1 MKRKVSVCAGVMAAM
16 VAMSAGAEEAK
27 GGDSAPVVSA
37 GGDGGPAVGA
47 EVAPVVEG
55 PGVERAMVAPPLV
68 EATTAGVV
76 SAGTAG
82 DAPVAVAKTEAAEQ
96 DVHVPFNLSILPGL
110 STSGF
115 ARQNLVHDVSIGLIA
130 THAKRVTALGLSLG
144 GNWVTH
150 GASGVLAT
158 VGANV
163 SRGPVDGV
171 LLAVGGNVV
180 TADAEGVQ
188 ASVGTNIVRG
198 SMGGGQL
205 TVGANVA
212 TGAVE
217 GTQLSVGANI
227 AGGDVNG
234 GQLTV
239 GGNLASGALR
249 GLQMSVGGNLAA
261 GTLNG
266 VQMAVGAN
274 VARGTARGLQMAAGV
289 NVASELTGMQVSS
302 GVSYASKLSGAQLSL
317 INVGGDVDGAQVG
330 LVNVAG
336 RVDGA
341 QVGLLNVAGQTEG
354 ESVGLLSFVGNGQ
367 AHVQVWASDVSLTN
381 IGLKLGGR
389 HLYTLLTV
397 GLTPPMDGDRRRYTV
412 GAGLGGHIPV
422 GRFYVDVDVMGSS
435 LHANRLF
442 DFDEDT
448 NHVLGQFRVMAG
460 WQLSRR
466 FAVFGGVSANTL
478 VTWNGSDTW
487 KELGIGPEWK
497 EVSDS
502 GRTTVRTWPGLLA
515 GVQI

>member
-16 VAMSAGAEEAK
+16 VAMSAGAEESK
-27 GGDSAPVVSA
+27 GVDPGPGASA
-37 GGDGGPAVGA
+37 GGDAGPASV
-47 EVAPVVEG
+47 PTVEG
-55 PGVERAMVAPPLV
+55 PGVERAMVPPPLV
-68 EATTAGVV
+68 EATTAGAVT
-76 SAGTAG
+76 TAAT

-96 DVHVPFNLSILPGL
+96 EVHVPFNLSILPGL

-130 THAKRVTALGLSLG
+130 THARRVTALGLSLG

-150 GASGVLAT
+150 GATGVLAT

-163 SRGPVDGV
+163 SGGPVDGT
-171 LLAVGGNVV
+171 LLAVGGNLVGG
-180 TADAEGVQ
+180 DSEGVL
-188 ASVGTNIVRG
+188 ASVGTNVVRG

-205 TVGANVA
+205 TVGANVT
-212 TGAVE
+212 TGEME
-217 GTQLSVGANI
+217 GAQLSVGANI
-227 AGGDVNG
+227 AGANVRGA
-234 GQLTV
+234 QLT
-239 GGNLASGALR
+239 
-249 GLQMSVGGNLAA
+249 VGGNLAA

-266 VQMAVGAN
+266 VQMAVGGN
-274 VARGTARGLQMAAGV
+274 VARGVSRGLQMAAGL
-289 NVASELTGMQVSS
+289 NVASDLTGVQMSS
-302 GVSYASKLSGAQLSL
+302 GVSYAGKLSGAQLSL

-336 RVDGA
+336 HVAGA
-341 QVGLLNVAGQTEG
+341 QVGLVNVAGETEG

-367 AHVQVWASDVSLTN
+367 AHVQAWASDVALTN

-397 GLTPPMDGDRRRYTV
+397 GLSPPMDGDRRRYTV
-412 GAGLGGHIPV
+412 GAGLGGHIPM
-422 GRFYVDVDVMGSS
+422 GRFYVDVDVLGSS

-442 DFDEDT
+442 DFDDDT
-448 NHVLGQFRVMAG
+448 NHVLGQLRVMAG

-466 FAVFGGVSANTL
+466 FAVFGGVSSNTL
-478 VTWNGSDTW
+478 VTWNGSDPW

-515 GVQI
+515 GIQI